1 MSAFLKTKA
10 GVLSMLAFAAMMV
23 VAFHHVSSGRRA
35 RSLQAKVSPPG
46 VVTVG
51 TPAAAS
57 PVNPIAASSPVAAAP
72 ATPEWNT
79 LAENAAYL
87 ENYYELGRRERE
99 DHDRQ
104 GNPLTRRETAATPR
118 DVGVVTAIPNDEAPA
133 VQVAP
138 LRSSLRLQGRPRL
151 SEATQP
157 RSATVTAAPAVPVG
171 KTLVPPVP
179 RTLDPAADATRVAGA
194 HVRPKRFNPYGSV
207 LKCELVFT
215 IDSTN
220 EQTPLVGIVM
230 APVYNNGVL
239 VIPAGTELHG
249 TARPDR
255 LRDRIFSGLDWVLV
269 FPRERERPN
278 GRQLNVKGVALDR
291 VEPDANGMTWGIT
304 DGSYGLE
311 GRVIR
316 TMNEEEIKRFVAT
329 FIAASTVA
337 LQEKQPSGRD
347 RDTFR
352 NTPQNAVLQGLAANF
367 QQIAS
372 DITAEIAAHG
382 VFIRVPAGHQF
393 YFYPTQIIDA
403 DAADISSDV
412 ATVK

>member
-1 MSAFLKTKA
+1 MNAFLKSKA
-10 GVLSMLAFAAMMV
+10 GVLSVLAFAAMMG
-23 VAFHHVSSGRRA
+23 VAFHHVASGRRA
-35 RSLQAKVSPPG
+35 RSPQAKTSPPTE
-46 VVTVG
+46 VTAA
-51 TPAAAS
+51 TPALAT
-57 PVNPIAASSPVAAAP
+57 PASSTVSTVPIAAAP
-72 ATPEWNT
+72 ATPEWNA
-79 LAENAAYL
+79 LAENTAYL
-87 ENYYELGRRERE
+87 EKYYELGRRERE

-104 GNPLTRRETAATPR
+104 GNPLTRRENAATPR
-118 DVGVVTAIPNDEAPA
+118 DVGFVPTTDEAPEA
-133 VQVAP
+133 PVSP
-138 LRSSLRLQGRPRL
+138 LRSSLRLQGRPRPP
-151 SEATQP
+151 EATRLRTAVAAAAPVPQAA
-157 RSATVTAAPAVPVG
+157 ATVLPPAS
-171 KTLVPPVP
+171 
-179 RTLDPAADATRVAGA
+179 RRLDPAADTMRGPGT
-194 HVRPKRFNPYGSV
+194 HVRPKRFNPYGNV

-230 APVYNNGVL
+230 EPVYNNGVL

-255 LRDRIFSGLDWVLV
+255 LRDRIFSGSDWVLV

-291 VEPDANGMTWGIT
+291 VEPDTNGMTWGIT